1 MVKILVL
8 HAMAIQW
15 LVVLRYRVP
24 HRTCVGREK
33 IALLGRSSR
42 LADSLRLHD
51 GVVGVVNWDSL
62 GLRDGVVGVANCGH
76 CADLDF
82 IGQINWGLIPGWCRV
97 LLPAVHQRSRRS
109 RLLLLCS

>member
-1 MVKILVL
+1 MAKIWCC
-8 HAMAIQW
+8 MQW
-15 LVVLRYRVP
+15 RFNGLVVSRYRGP
-24 HRTCVGREK
+24 HHTCVGREK

-62 GLRDGVVGVANCGH
+62 GLHDGVVGVADCRS
-76 CADLDF
+76 L
-82 IGQINWGLIPGWCRV
+82 CRV
-97 LLPAVHQRSRRS
+97 LLPVVHRRS